1 MKKLLALLLCLTL
14 VFTMF
19 TACGNNDEGE
29 ETPAEETGPKE
40 IKMAV
45 SLATQASQWWT
56 VYANMIKSAI
66 AAVNEAGE
74 YKIEYNLVHNDSAAD
89 QVTSVETQIID
100 QPDIMLMA
108 PVDTSTSVAAVDA
121 CHAAGIP
128 VVTTART
135 SDSTNVTAAR
145 VYDEVQFAVN
155 QLEAI
160 NKDFPD
166 GANIVYLFGPNE
178 ASYAQMQYQ
187 EGFLKNV
194 EKYPNIKLLET
205 FANKQDTQDI
215 GLQLADDAILKY
227 GDEIDAF
234 AATNDGL
241 AIGAV
246 QAVKAAGY
254 DGQIKV
260 YGSSALPQGMVAIRD
275 GEIMVFTNM
284 KSQAV
289 MAQYMIDL
297 CIDVLEGNDY
307 EEFGY
312 VPPVVITKE
321 NVETVRDAT
330 FGGTIAEPAL
340 FDFDAYK
347 QD

>member
-1 MKKLLALLLCLTL
+1 MKKLLALVLCLVL
-14 VFTMF
+14 IATMF
-19 TACGNNDEGE
+19 VGCKKDEE
-29 ETPAEETGPKE
+29 PATETGPKE
-40 IKMAV
+40 VHIEI
-45 SLATQASQWWT
+45 SLATKASQWWT
-56 VYANMIKSAI
+56 VYANMLESAI
-66 AAVNEAGE
+66 AAENAKGE
-74 YKIEYNLVHNDSAAD
+74 YKIEYSLVHNDSAAD
-89 QVTSVETQIID
+89 QVASVETQIIK

-108 PVDTSTSVAAVDA
+108 PIDTSTSVAAVDA
-121 CHAAGIP
+121 THAAGIP
-128 VVTTART
+128 VLTCCRT
-135 SDSTNVTAAR
+135 SDSENVLAAR
-145 VYDEVQFAVN
+145 VYNEVQFAIN

-178 ASYAQMQYQ
+178 ASYAKTQYEQ
-187 EGFLKNV
+187 GFLVNV

-205 FANKQDTQDI
+205 FANKQDTQDVGI
-215 GLQLADDAILKY
+215 ALADDAILKY

-254 DGQIKV
+254 EGEIKV
-260 YGSSALPQGMVAIRD
+260 YGSSALPQGMVAILE
-275 GEIMVFTNM
+275 GNMAFTNM

-289 MAQYMIDL
+289 MAETMIQL
-297 CIDVLEGNDY
+297 CLEVFEGRTVED
-307 EEFGY
+307 FGY
-312 VPPVVITKE
+312 VDPVVITAE

-340 FDFDAYK
+340 FDFSKYSN
-347 QD
+347 